1 MFIFDEVDKL
11 PEGLLDALRP
21 FMDHSAI
28 IDGVDM
34 SQCMFLL
41 LSNTGG
47 KEITKKSYEA
57 WEEGKRREDLR
68 LSDFENMILKGAF
81 NEVGGLKKSAIINK
95 SVIGKKHALKRYDQ
109 FAQNTSCF
117 CGNT

>member
-1 MFIFDEVDKL
+1 
-11 PEGLLDALRP
+11 
-21 FMDHSAI
+21 MDHSAI

-47 KEITKKSYEA
+47 KEITKKSFEA

-68 LSDFENMILKGAF
+68 LADFENMILKGAF
-81 NEVGGLKKSAIINK
+81 NEGGGLKKSAIINK
-95 SVIGKKHALKRYDQ
+95 SVIGEIKYAIKNKTSLLLKIPVV
-109 FAQNTSCF
+109 
-117 CGNT
+117 

>member
-95 SVIGKKHALKRYDQ
+95 SVIG
-109 FAQNTSCF
+109 T
-117 CGNT
+117 